1 MKKTFLICG
10 GAGFIGSHFI
20 RSMLKDKNIII
31 NFDLLTYAASQST
44 LSEFNI
50 NKNYK
55 FVKGNIGDKK
65 KIGFVLKKYKPDVI
79 INFAAETHVDR
90 SIDNPNT
97 FINTNILG
105 VYNLLNNSFTFNDAL
120 SLIDSQA
127 SSLFSNFSLPA

>member
-44 LSEFNI
+44 LSEFNM

-90 SIDNPNT
+90 SIDNPKN
-97 FINTNILG
+97 FIKSNILG
-105 VYNLLNNSFTFNDAL
+105 VFNILECVKRYIRNNKKFKMIQTRNLC
-120 SLIDSQA
+120 
-127 SSLFSNFSLPA
+127 